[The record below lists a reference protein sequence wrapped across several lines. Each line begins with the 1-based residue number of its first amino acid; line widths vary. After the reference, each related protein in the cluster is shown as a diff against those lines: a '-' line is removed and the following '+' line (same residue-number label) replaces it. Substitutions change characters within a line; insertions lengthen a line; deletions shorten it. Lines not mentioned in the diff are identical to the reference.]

1 MIIDYKDSY
10 EAQNKNIDDKLN
22 INYELRE
29 DRYIELKSPYIY
41 IYIYIKYLKI
51 SEFYIIHCNDKR
63 SAELV
68 FTS

>member
-1 MIIDYKDSY
+1 MEYIPMIIDYKDSY

-41 IYIYIKYLKI
+41 IYIYILSI
-51 SEFYIIHCNDKR
+51 
-63 SAELV
+63 
-68 FTS
+68 